1 MIMQY
6 QRQRKTV
13 LEHIMTSKNIRE
25 SELLKR
31 QDYLVVQ
38 ANDLAKAFGNLT
50 TFQHKILD
58 WCFSYVQQNDKP
70 EQLYYTNAGDII
82 KHLGL
87 TDGGFNYRRIVK
99 AFKALNEK
107 TAIYMVTEKS
117 DGKTGLLMTSLFD
130 HIEVVEDGSIEFSFH
145 RLVSPYVFQLKER
158 YYSFKLSELSQ
169 ARSKYTLALM
179 KLWNANSHNKRK
191 DTVVIDA
198 SLEEWENWF
207 LGADEDGKPKQWP
220 AGRFFSKCLKTAIDE
235 LKELYPDVVVN
246 HTVKRAGRKTAGYIV
261 TIGRTKMLEGI
272 TLN

>member
-1 MIMQY
+1 MQY

-107 TAIYMVTEKS
+107 TAI
-117 DGKTGLLMTSLFD
+117 
-130 HIEVVEDGSIEFSFH
+130 
-145 RLVSPYVFQLKER
+145 
-158 YYSFKLSELSQ
+158 
-169 ARSKYTLALM
+169 
-179 KLWNANSHNKRK
+179 
-191 DTVVIDA
+191 
-198 SLEEWENWF
+198 
-207 LGADEDGKPKQWP
+207 
-220 AGRFFSKCLKTAIDE
+220 
-235 LKELYPDVVVN
+235 
-246 HTVKRAGRKTAGYIV
+246 
-261 TIGRTKMLEGI
+261 
-272 TLN
+272 